1 MTQLLLERL
10 LLRVVKATTAA
21 SVRCDQDAV
30 PHLGRAGK
38 GKFYDPEWPRRGER
52 NMPSDTQTGLLGP
65 RRESTRIR
73 FAKPGEGSQLN
84 ELWGEWLGESFEV
97 SMGQLDQGVLTNT
110 QSQLECVLIIED
122 RADSRLLGM
131 LLARPSI
138 HLLKALD
145 PSMRQV
151 AAQTVTKLSGIA
163 INPTDRGRGHGRRLV
178 LRAVAEY
185 RARGYRWMYGQFDS
199 TPQLRGFYAGL
210 GFTLHEPGRVL
221 RGPHFLPVDFPAT
234 RPNDQWFEQHL

>member
-1 MTQLLLERL
+1 MIQ
-10 LLRVVKATTAA
+10 
-21 SVRCDQDAV
+21 SG
-30 PHLGRAGK
+30 P
-38 GKFYDPEWPRRGER
+38 GEGNETCQVTR
-52 NMPSDTQTGLLGP
+52 KPGLLGP

-73 FAKPGEGSQLN
+73 FAKPGKGSQLN

-138 HLLKALD
+138 HLLKSLD

-151 AAQTVTKLSGIA
+151 AAQTVTNLSGIA

-199 TPQLRGFYAGL
+199 TPQLRGFYAGGL

-234 RPNDQWFEQHL
+234 WLNDQWFEQHL